1 MNARS
6 KAIMRRAHAALF
18 FLIVAICIFWRV

>member
-6 KAIMRRAHAALF
+6 KALMRRAHAALF
-18 FLIVAICIFWRV
+18 VLIVVISILWRV